1 MDNKKYEALI
11 LIAENGSITR
21 TAAEMGYTQSGVT
34 QMINSLETELGIT
47 LLVRTNKGAVLTNSG
62 KALLPFFREEHNCEL
77 MIQQECDLMLGRET
91 GTVNVGCLSSISA
104 AWMPA
109 ILQSFATRHPGIRI
123 NMRENETPEITKML
137 DEGRIDIALTEL
149 SDSAAFNT
157 TLLMQDEI
165 KAIVPRNHPLA
176 AQASVTMKELCGY
189 PFVSYSTGDTGTSEI
204 GWPELATENK
214 FKFNI
219 MYSCKD
225 DLTAIRMVE
234 HELGVSIAGS
244 LMLMNYTGQVKE
256 LPIAPPLYRS
266 LGIMMKSGV
275 KLLPA
280 TRSFISC
287 VLETMPAIMK
297 AVSSHERQ

>member
-1 MDNKKYEALI
+1 
-11 LIAENGSITR
+11 
-21 TAAEMGYTQSGVT
+21 
-34 QMINSLETELGIT
+34 
-47 LLVRTNKGAVLTNSG
+47 
-62 KALLPFFREEHNCEL
+62 
-77 MIQQECDLMLGRET
+77 
-91 GTVNVGCLSSISA
+91 
-104 AWMPA
+104 
-109 ILQSFATRHPGIRI
+109 
-123 NMRENETPEITKML
+123 
-137 DEGRIDIALTEL
+137 
-149 SDSAAFNT
+149 
-157 TLLMQDEI
+157 
-165 KAIVPRNHPLA
+165 
-176 AQASVTMKELCGY
+176 
-189 PFVSYSTGDTGTSEI
+189 
-204 GWPELATENK
+204 
-214 FKFNI
+214 